1 MKTMYRPADGQNG
14 SPTLSPADHV
24 TLMVELLRPMTPE
37 LARRWVAAL
46 MRVPA
51 AERGALVESIERR
64 VDEVYGEDE

>member
-1 MKTMYRPADGQNG
+1 
-14 SPTLSPADHV
+14 
-24 TLMVELLRPMTPE
+24 MVELLRPMTPE